1 MASEI
6 GAKGTLG
13 EAYLDLGRL
22 SQAKSQRDQAR
33 ECFESA
39 IKSFEDCGLK
49 SYLKQAQEALDS
61 LR

>member
-1 MASEI
+1 LASEI

-13 EAYLDLGRL
+13 EAYLDVGRL

-49 SYLKQAQEALDS
+49 SYLK
-61 LR
+61 